1 MFRGCHFPSEV
12 ILRTIRY
19 YLAYKLSYREIE
31 EIQGERGILVDHATI
46 NRWVIK
52 FTPILEHNLRRKKKA
67 VSGSW
72 RMDETY
78 IKVKGKWVYYYRA
91 VDKFGNVID
100 YYLSQNRDQ
109 SAAKAFLNKAIAQNG
124 LPSKVVID
132 GSKSNHAALDSMNV
146 QLWLTGFFMLSLIE
160 ILDIK
165 YLNNIVEQSH
175 RWVKQKTRQA
185 LGWKSMEGAI
195 ASLHGREMWTMLKR
209 GQVEIEGETVFE
221 RFYALAE

>member
-1 MFRGCHFPSEV
+1 
-12 ILRTIRY
+12 
-19 YLAYKLSYREIE
+19 
-31 EIQGERGILVDHATI
+31 
-46 NRWVIK
+46 
-52 FTPILEHNLRRKKKA
+52 
-67 VSGSW
+67 
-72 RMDETY
+72 
-78 IKVKGKWVYYYRA
+78 
-91 VDKFGNVID
+91 
-100 YYLSQNRDQ
+100 
-109 SAAKAFLNKAIAQNG
+109 
-124 LPSKVVID
+124 
-132 GSKSNHAALDSMNV
+132 
-146 QLWLTGFFMLSLIE
+146 MLSLIE